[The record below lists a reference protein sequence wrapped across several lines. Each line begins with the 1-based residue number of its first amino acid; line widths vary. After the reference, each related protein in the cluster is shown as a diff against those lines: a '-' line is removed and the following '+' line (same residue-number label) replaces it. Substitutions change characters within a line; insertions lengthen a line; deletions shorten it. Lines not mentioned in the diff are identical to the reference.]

1 VGLDSVASLVVAS
14 LDLQVVRLLR
24 DAIRTTELS
33 DNRRRGPLDAAG
45 VPAEVPRP
53 VEHIHPVPVVEPVE
67 HIHPQ
72 PILEPRRVIHQR
84 PEVLPPDA
92 AVCPPCCTGAFVDPC
107 AKSPIEP
114 PWKVLPWDPRGGCAP
129 LSPPPAKVVKRVI
142 RPPDIVHK
150 GTLID
155 FFI

>member
-1 VGLDSVASLVVAS
+1 MGLDSVASLVVAS
-14 LDLQVVRLLR
+14 LDLQLVRLLR

-33 DNRRRGPLDAAG
+33 DNCCCPLDPAG
-45 VPAEVPRP
+45 VPIACPRP
-53 VEHIHPVPVVEPVE
+53 VEHVQPEPVVEPTE
-67 HIHPQ
+67 HIHPT
-72 PILEPRRVIHQR
+72 PIIEPRRVIHPR
-84 PEVLPPDA
+84 PQVLPPDS
-92 AVCPPCCTGAFVDPC
+92 AVCPPCCTGEFVDPC

-129 LSPPPAKVVKRVI
+129 PAPPPAKVVKLVR
-142 RPPDIVHK
+142 RPPDIAHK